1 MVYNM
6 KNMNTDIFDKCYR
19 SSALTI
25 VKQLQESGL
34 YPYFRTIEG
43 AESGTVYVDGQ
54 KKVMAGSNNYLGL
67 TRHPKVLEAAKK
79 ALDQYGSG
87 CSGSRFLNG
96 TIKLHI
102 ELEKRLAHFMQ
113 KEDALVYSTGFQTN
127 LGTISC
133 LVGPDDII
141 LSDAD
146 NHASIIEGS
155 RLADGKTIIYKHNDM
170 EDLER
175 LLKEY
180 NYVSGKLIVTDGVF
194 SMTGAIA
201 KLDQIVQLA
210 KKYNAR
216 VMVDDAHG
224 IGVLGEKGRGTAD
237 HFNVTKEVDI
247 IMGTFSKSFASL
259 GGFIVADKD
268 IIHYIK
274 HHARSF
280 IFSAS
285 MPPSAIAAVI
295 AVIDL
300 IENDDSHVKKLW
312 ENTRKMK
319 TAFDEMGYNTAPSQT
334 PIIPINIG
342 DDVRTFF
349 FAKAIYDE
357 GVFSNPVVSP
367 GVPPGQGLV
376 RTSYMA
382 THQEDELNFIL
393 DVFERVGR
401 QCEIIQ

>member
-1 MVYNM
+1 M
-6 KNMNTDIFDKCYR
+6 DIFEKCYR
-19 SSALTI
+19 STAIEI

-43 AESGTVYVDGQ
+43 GEGGTVSIDGQ

-67 TRHPKVLEAAKK
+67 TRHPKVIEAAKK
-79 ALDQYGSG
+79 AMDKYGSG

-102 ELEKRLAHFMQ
+102 ELEERLANFMQ

-141 LSDAD
+141 LSDSD
-146 NHASIIEGS
+146 NHASIIEGTK
-155 RLADGKTIIYKHNDM
+155 LADGKTVVYKHNDM

-180 NYVSGKLIVTDGVF
+180 HYVHGKLIVTDGVF

-201 KLDQIVQLA
+201 HLDQMVKLA

-216 VMVDDAHG
+216 IMVDDAHG
-224 IGVLGEKGRGTAD
+224 IGVLGEKGRGTTD
-237 HFNVTKEVDI
+237 HFKVTKDVDL

-259 GGFIVADKD
+259 GGFIVASKD

-285 MPPSAIAAVI
+285 IPPSAAATAI
-295 AVIDL
+295 AVLDL
-300 IENDDSHVKKLW
+300 IENDDSHVQNLW
-312 ENTRKMK
+312 KNTRKMK
-319 TAFDEMGYNTAPSQT
+319 KSFDELGYNTAPSQT

-382 THQEDELNFIL
+382 THQEHELNFIL
-393 DVFERVGR
+393 DVFEKVGR
-401 QCEIIQ
+401 RCEIIQ